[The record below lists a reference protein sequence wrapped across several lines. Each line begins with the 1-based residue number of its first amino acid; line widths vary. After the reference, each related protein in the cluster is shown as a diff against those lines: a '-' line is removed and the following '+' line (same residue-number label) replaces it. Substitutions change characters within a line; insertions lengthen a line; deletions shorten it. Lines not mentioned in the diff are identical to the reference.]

1 MQAESLGANP
11 YILGFDLYNVQL
23 EDTMF
28 QESLLA
34 GKRILVTG
42 GGSGLGREIA
52 AKYLALG
59 AQLFICGR
67 RGPVLEET
75 AAQLMAEH
83 GGSVRSFALDI
94 RDAAEVQRMVDAIWA
109 DGGPLD
115 GLVNNAA
122 GNFVSRT
129 QDLSPRG
136 FDAVANIVL
145 HGTFYVTHAVGK
157 RWIADGRPG
166 SVISIVVTWVR
177 TGAPFVV
184 PSAMSKA
191 GIEAMTRSL
200 AVEWGPHG
208 IRLNAIAPGIF
219 PTEGANKRLSPGEEW
234 KDGVVRNPMKRVGRM
249 SELQNLAV
257 FLMADGVQWLTGE
270 TIAID
275 GAGHRQNGASFTE
288 LAERTDEEWAAMR
301 EAIRRKDEEDHAHR

>member
-1 MQAESLGANP
+1 
-11 YILGFDLYNVQL
+11 
-23 EDTMF
+23 MF
-28 QESLLA
+28 QDGLLQ

-52 AKYLALG
+52 AKYLSLG
-59 AQLFICGR
+59 AELHICGR
-67 RGPVLEET
+67 RKPVLDAT
-75 AAQLMAEH
+75 ADELMARH
-83 GGSVRSFALDI
+83 GGTVKTYALDI
-94 RDAAEVQRMVDAIWA
+94 RNADDVDAMVGRIWS
-109 DGGPLD
+109 DSGPLD

-129 QDLSPRG
+129 QDVSPRG
-136 FDAVANIVL
+136 FDAVAGIVL
-145 HGTFYVTHAVGK
+145 HGTYYATHHVGR
-157 RWIADGRPG
+157 RWIAEGHKG

-191 GIEAMTRSL
+191 GVDVMTKSL
-200 AVEWGPHG
+200 AIEWGRYG

-219 PTEGANKRLSPGEEW
+219 PTEGANKRLSPGAEW
-234 KDGVVRNPMKRVGRM
+234 KDETVRNPMNRVGRM

-257 FLMADGVQWLTGE
+257 FLMADGVEWLSGE

-288 LAERTDEEWAAMR
+288 LAELSDAQWREMR
-301 EAIRRKDEEDHAHR
+301 DAIRSQDARDKAAGAQG

>member
-1 MQAESLGANP
+1 
-11 YILGFDLYNVQL
+11 
-23 EDTMF
+23 MF
-28 QESLLA
+28 KDNLLK

-42 GGSGLGREIA
+42 GGSGLGREITA
-52 AKYLALG
+52 RYLSLG
-59 AQLFICGR
+59 ADLYICGR
-67 RGPVLEET
+67 RKRVLDET
-75 AAQLMAEH
+75 ATALAAEH
-83 GGSVRSFALDI
+83 GGRVKTFDLDI
-94 RDAAEVQRMVDAIWA
+94 RNAAEVQQMVDAIWA

-122 GNFVSRT
+122 GNFISRT
-129 QDLSPRG
+129 QDVSPRG

-145 HGTFYVTHAVGK
+145 HGTFYVTQAVGK
-157 RWIADGRPG
+157 RWIEGKHPG

-191 GIEAMTRSL
+191 GIDVMTKSL

-219 PTEGANKRLSPGEEW
+219 PTEGANKRLSPTEDW
-234 KDGVVRNPMKRVGRM
+234 KDGVVRNPMHRVGRM
-249 SELQNLAV
+249 GELQNLAV
-257 FLMADGVQWLTGE
+257 FLMADGVEWLTGE

-275 GAGHRQNGASFTE
+275 GAGHYQNGASFTD
-288 LAERTDEEWAAMR
+288 LADLTDEQWQAMR
-301 EAIRRKDEEDHAHR
+301 EAIRRKDAQDKSQP

>member
-1 MQAESLGANP
+1 
-11 YILGFDLYNVQL
+11 
-23 EDTMF
+23 MF
-28 QESLLA
+28 QEDLLA

-67 RGPVLEET
+67 RQAVLDEA
-75 AAQLMAEH
+75 AAQLTAEH
-83 GGSVRSFALDI
+83 GGSVKTFALDI
-94 RDAAEVQRMVDAIWA
+94 RDAAQVQAMVDAIWA

-157 RWIADGRPG
+157 RWIADKHPG

-191 GIEAMTRSL
+191 GIEVMTRSL

-219 PTEGANKRLSPGEEW
+219 PTEGANKRLSPDEEW

-257 FLMADGVQWLTGE
+257 FLMADGVEWLTGE

-275 GAGHRQNGASFTE
+275 GAGHRQNGASFTD
-288 LAERTDEEWAAMR
+288 LADRTDEEWAAMR
-301 EAIRRKDEEDHAHR
+301 EAIRRKDQEDHARR

>member
-1 MQAESLGANP
+1 
-11 YILGFDLYNVQL
+11 
-23 EDTMF
+23 MF
-28 QESLLA
+28 EPGLLR
-34 GKRILVTG
+34 GKRILITG

-52 AKYLALG
+52 SKYLELG
-59 AQLFICGR
+59 AQLYICGR
-67 RGPVLEET
+67 RQHVLDE
-75 AAQLMAEH
+75 AAATLSASH
-83 GGSVRSFALDI
+83 GGSIKTFALDI
-94 RDAAEVQRMVDAIWA
+94 RDATDVQRMVEDIWV
-109 DGGPLD
+109 DGGALD

-145 HGTFYVTHAVGK
+145 HGTFYVTQAVGK
-157 RWIADGRPG
+157 RWIAERHPG
-166 SVISIVVTWVR
+166 SIVSIVVTWVR

-191 GIEAMTRSL
+191 GIDVMTKSL
-200 AVEWGPHG
+200 AVEWGRYG

-219 PTEGANKRLSPGEEW
+219 PTEGANKRLSPTVAWRDE
-234 KDGVVRNPMKRVGRM
+234 VVRNPMNRVGRM

-257 FLMADGVQWLTGE
+257 FLMADGVEWLTGE

-275 GAGHRQNGASFTE
+275 GAGHYQNGASFTE
-288 LAERTDEEWAAMR
+288 LADLSDGQWAAMR
-301 EAIRRKDEEDHAHR
+301 EAIRRTDEDAKAGRR